1 MFENRLVFCQE
12 RFFILTTDY
21 LHCFKRGAA
30 KNTEMG
36 EFIFK
41 VSGEFI
47 FKVSGEFIF
56 QMSGEFILDVSH
68 SFEV

>member
-1 MFENRLVFCQE
+1 MEKRNIIEKKFLFCKE

-41 VSGEFI
+41 VSEEFI
-47 FKVSGEFIF
+47 FQLSGEFIF
-56 QMSGEFILDVSH
+56 DVSYR
-68 SFEV
+68 FEV